1 MQTNTVQK
9 ATLAIAATV
18 LALVVVGYFA
28 MAPPV
33 AAQTS
38 TSTSTTAQTRVPG
51 SGMMNGF
58 GAGGAFRQN
67 GPMTAPG
74 RAPAQTQVNISVG
87 QTFTITSSSGEYFVP
102 NNRSTNGTA
111 SGTLTFTVTG
121 KLSEGYTLSVT
132 SGSVKVAGTTYTIAS
147 GTAQMNRGASGVS
160 GQGSLTPSGEFI
172 FTASAHGTF
181 VGSTG
186 TVSMD
191 LQSGSSE
198 YLVLLSGSI
207 SG

>member
-1 MQTNTVQK
+1 MTANTVQK

-18 LALVVVGYFA
+18 LVLVVVGYFA

-33 AAQTS
+33 AAQAS
-38 TSTSTTAQTRVPG
+38 TSTSTTSQTRVPG
-51 SGMMNGF
+51 PGMMNGF

-67 GPMTAPG
+67 GPMAAPG
-74 RAPAQTQVNISVG
+74 RAPAQVNISVG
-87 QTFTITSSSGEYFVP
+87 QTFTITSTSGEYYVP
-102 NNRSTNGTA
+102 GNRNTNGTA

-147 GTAQMNRGASGVS
+147 GTAQMNRGASGVT

-207 SG
+207 SS

>member
-1 MQTNTVQK
+1 MTANTVQK

-18 LALVVVGYFA
+18 LVLVVVGYFA

-33 AAQTS
+33 AAQAS
-38 TSTSTTAQTRVPG
+38 TSTSTTSQTRASGP
-51 SGMMNGF
+51 GMMNGF

-67 GPMTAPG
+67 GPMSAPG
-74 RAPAQTQVNISVG
+74 RAPAQVNISVG
-87 QTFTITSSSGEYFVP
+87 QTFTVTSTSGEYYVP
-102 NNRSTNGTA
+102 GNRNTNGTA

-147 GTAQMNRGASGVS
+147 GTAQMNRGASGVT

-207 SG
+207 SS